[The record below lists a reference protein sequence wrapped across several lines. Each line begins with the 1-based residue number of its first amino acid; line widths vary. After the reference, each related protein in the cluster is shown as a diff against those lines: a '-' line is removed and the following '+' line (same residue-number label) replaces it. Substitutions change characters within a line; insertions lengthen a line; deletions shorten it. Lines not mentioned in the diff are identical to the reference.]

1 MCRLVE
7 THRNNTVNFIYIAP
21 LKAEFTKCSDRQA
34 QAEQDKI
41 KIKERDGRT
50 TKMVRGIT

>member
-21 LKAEFTKCSDRQA
+21 LKAEFTKSTQARDKTKLRLKNVTGGRQ
-34 QAEQDKI
+34 
-41 KIKERDGRT
+41 RW
-50 TKMVRGIT
+50 